1 MSSKAGIQSTV
12 KEIKDSQKVNNE
24 AIHQLTQG
32 AQNKKNKKDK
42 KKIRFKI
49 TSHAVKT
56 TPTEMITWENW
67 GKDQEQINTIVKAE
81 VLTDHR
87 QQGKYRKYNQENAVH
102 SQIQQLC

>member
-56 TPTEMITWENW
+56 TPTEMIT
-67 GKDQEQINTIVKAE
+67 
-81 VLTDHR
+81 
-87 QQGKYRKYNQENAVH
+87 
-102 SQIQQLC
+102 